1 MSIDDQVKG
10 GIDPSVEPVVG
21 GDVGANI
28 KIDDEHK
35 DTIGITCTSN
45 FILLLLYVLSNKTR
59 FVY

>member
-10 GIDPSVEPVVG
+10 GIDPSVEPVVV
-21 GDVGANI
+21 DVGANI

>member
-21 GDVGANI
+21 GDIGANI

-35 DTIGITCTSN
+35 DTIGITCTSS
-45 FILLLLYVLSNKTR
+45 FILLLLYICL
-59 FVY
+59 